1 MAQTRRRGKEL
12 VADILQSTFDLI
24 KTCPYDELTMDKIA
38 EQAHTS
44 KTVLYRRWKT
54 KSDVVMA
61 ALRAQIEAGDF
72 TLTPPNTGSLRG
84 DLISLFDLI
93 MDRLEQFH
101 FQNMSG
107 LIMEHAGGISMADY
121 FQKFAR
127 ENYLTLIIK
136 GFFAQAQA
144 RGERNDIPVPDY
156 LYDLPF
162 LLALDLLFGPKP
174 VTRGAF
180 HQLVDTALMPVYQQ
194 FLTSNKNT
202 SGQ

>member
-1 MAQTRRRGKEL
+1 MPQTRRRGKKL
-12 VADILQSTFDLI
+12 VADILQATFELI
-24 KTCPYDELTMDKIA
+24 KICPYDDLTMDKIA

-61 ALRAQIEAGDF
+61 ALRAQIETGDF
-72 TLTPPNTGSLRG
+72 TLTQPNTGSLRG
-84 DLISLFDLI
+84 DLIGLFDLI

-101 FQNMSG
+101 FQNMFG

-121 FQKFAR
+121 FQKFSR
-127 ENYLTLIIK
+127 QNYLTLIVK
-136 GFFAQAQA
+136 DCFAQAQA
-144 RGERNDIPVPDY
+144 RGEHNDLPIPDY

-174 VTRGAF
+174 VTRAAF

-194 FLTSNKNT
+194 FLTPNKNET
-202 SGQ
+202 ET